1 MGKHSPRRGAK
12 SEGKSMKIQR
22 MRRLMSAVLL
32 AVLVVVAALPAAG
45 SGGPLD
51 KVRTTVDA
59 IIDVLRQDL
68 PADVKEAKISS
79 MIKENFDLRTMAQGI
94 LATNWKKA
102 SDEEKK
108 RFQELFTQLIET
120 TYSDRMDQYTY
131 DNEEVKYLSEK
142 IKGRKALV
150 ETVVV
155 TSSAEIPVEYKL
167 VNKGSGWRAYDVQ
180 VEGVSLI
187 RTYRDS
193 YKEIV
198 KKEGISG
205 LLAKMEAKI
214 AELRNAPPPDGKK

>member
-1 MGKHSPRRGAK
+1 
-12 SEGKSMKIQR
+12 MKTQR
-22 MRRLMSAVLL
+22 MRCLASIVVL
-32 AVLVVVAALPAAG
+32 AVLVMGATLGAAG
-45 SGGPLD
+45 DGGPLE

-59 IIDVLRQDL
+59 IIAVLRQDL
-68 PADVKEAKISS
+68 PAEVKEKKISS
-79 MIKENFDLRTMAQGI
+79 MIRENFDLRTMSQGI

-102 SDEEKK
+102 SDAEKK
-108 RFQELFTQLIET
+108 RFQDLFTELIET
-120 TYSDRMDQYTY
+120 TYSSQLDTYTY

-167 VNKGSGWRAYDVQ
+167 VNKGGGWFAYDVQ

-198 KKEGISG
+198 KKEGMNG
-205 LLAKMEAKI
+205 LLVKMEGKI
-214 AELRNAPPPDGKK
+214 EELRNAPPPGGKE

>member
-1 MGKHSPRRGAK
+1 
-12 SEGKSMKIQR
+12 MKIQR
-22 MRRLMSAVLL
+22 IRLLMSTVLL
-32 AVLVVVAALPAAG
+32 AALVVVAALPAAG

-79 MIKENFDLRTMAQGI
+79 MIKENFDLRTMSQGI

-102 SDEEKK
+102 SDAEKV
-108 RFQELFTQLIET
+108 RFQDLFTQLIET
-120 TYSDRMDQYTY
+120 TYSGRLDQYTY
-131 DNEEVKYLSEK
+131 DNEEVKYLNEK

-167 VNKGSGWRAYDVQ
+167 VNKGDGWLAYDVQ

-198 KKEGISG
+198 KKEGMTG
-205 LLAKMEAKI
+205 LLVKMEAKI
-214 AELRNAPPPDGKK
+214 EELRNEPPPDGKK

>member
-1 MGKHSPRRGAK
+1 MKTLGIYRLASIAVFAGLVLGAT
-12 SEGKSMKIQR
+12 
-22 MRRLMSAVLL
+22 
-32 AVLVVVAALPAAG
+32 LPAAG
-45 SGGPLD
+45 AAGPLE

-59 IIDVLRQDL
+59 IIALLRQDL
-68 PADVKEAKISS
+68 PAEVKETKISS
-79 MIKENFDLRTMAQGI
+79 MIRENFDLRTMAQGI

-102 SDEEKK
+102 SDAEKK
-108 RFQELFTQLIET
+108 RFQELFTELIET
-120 TYSDRMDQYTY
+120 TYSGQLDTYTY

-155 TSSAEIPVEYKL
+155 TSSAEIPVQYKL
-167 VNKGSGWRAYDVQ
+167 VNKGGGWRAYDVQ

-205 LLAKMEAKI
+205 LLTKMEAKI
-214 AELRNAPPPDGKK
+214 EELRNAPPPGGKE

>member
-1 MGKHSPRRGAK
+1 MKLKRIRRLPAILILVGLGLGAAVPAVG
-12 SEGKSMKIQR
+12 SEG
-22 MRRLMSAVLL
+22 
-32 AVLVVVAALPAAG
+32 
-45 SGGPLD
+45 PLE

-59 IIDVLRQDL
+59 IIAVLKQDI
-68 PADVKEAKISS
+68 PPEAKEKKISA

-108 RFQELFTQLIET
+108 RFQELFTELIET
-120 TYSDRMDQYTY
+120 TYSGRLDTYTY
-131 DNEEVKYLSEK
+131 DNEEVRYLNEK
-142 IKGRKALV
+142 VKGRKALV

-167 VNKGSGWRAYDVQ
+167 VNRGGGWLAYDVQ

-193 YKEIV
+193 YREIV
-198 KKEGISG
+198 KKEGMSG
-205 LLAKMEAKI
+205 LLAKMEEKI
-214 AELRNAPPPDGKK
+214 EELRSAPPGGGKE